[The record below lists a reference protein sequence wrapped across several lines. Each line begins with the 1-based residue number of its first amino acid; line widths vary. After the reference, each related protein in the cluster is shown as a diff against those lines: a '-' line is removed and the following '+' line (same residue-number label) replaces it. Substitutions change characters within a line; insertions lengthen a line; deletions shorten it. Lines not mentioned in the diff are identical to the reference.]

1 MGNKTGKG
9 ARNGQGGKEKH
20 AVKGNKAL
28 DGDCSRSE
36 GVHTGNADLVK
47 SKEKEMSFSA
57 GTEKKNDYKEVM
69 TVVKAGGKGV
79 RYNNKNG
86 SHSFISSD
94 KCLFIIVGCTIQNAR
109 KCMMRCF
116 RFWKCYI
123 NI

>member
-28 DGDCSRSE
+28 DVDCSRSE
-36 GVHTGNADLVK
+36 GVHTGNSELVK

-57 GTEKKNDYKEVM
+57 GTEKKNDYKAVT
-69 TVVKAGGKGV
+69 TVVKAGGKSV
-79 RYNNKNG
+79 RYNNKNS

-94 KCLFIIVGCTIQNAR
+94 KCLFIIVGCSIQNAR
-109 KCMMRCF
+109 KCMMCCF
-116 RFWKCYI
+116 RFWKCDI
-123 NI
+123 NT

>member
-9 ARNGQGGKEKH
+9 ARSGQGGKEKH

-69 TVVKAGGKGV
+69 TVVKAGEKAYGITTKIAAILLLV
-79 RYNNKNG
+79 V
-86 SHSFISSD
+86 ISACS
-94 KCLFIIVGCTIQNAR
+94 L
-109 KCMMRCF
+109 
-116 RFWKCYI
+116 
-123 NI
+123 